1 MQVGIVLNWG
11 LGGIANL
18 YKINLETLN
27 KTLKTQIKNQNTS
40 LDSNDFN

>member
-1 MQVGIVLNWG
+1 MQVGIVLNRG

-27 KTLKTQIKNQNTS
+27 KTQKHKTKLKTTK
-40 LDSNDFN
+40 LG